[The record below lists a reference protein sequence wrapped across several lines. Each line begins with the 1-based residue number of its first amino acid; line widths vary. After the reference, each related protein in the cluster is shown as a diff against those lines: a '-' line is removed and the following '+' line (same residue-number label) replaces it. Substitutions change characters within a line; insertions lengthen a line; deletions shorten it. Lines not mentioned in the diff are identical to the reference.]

1 MFKQTKTPN
10 YIKIAVD
17 IAYRIVNN
25 LFTEGEKITGRT
37 TLVSIYNVS
46 PETIRRSLALL
57 KDMNVV
63 TINEKSGIII
73 NDKDSAKEFLNK
85 FKTKSDFTYLNNETF
100 ALIKQRNEIDAKLEK
115 NINSII
121 QFATQLRN
129 VGSIIPFESIVE
141 KDSFAV
147 GKSIG
152 ELNFWHNT
160 KATIIAVKRD
170 GDLFLSPGPYF
181 KINSNDIIVYVGEDS
196 VIETVKDY
204 ISLPSSSKEKI

>member
-1 MFKQTKTPN
+1 MFNQTKIPN

-25 LFTEGEKITGRT
+25 QFTEGEKITGRT

-57 KDMNVV
+57 RDMNVV
-63 TINEKSGIII
+63 TINEKSGVII
-73 NDKDSAKEFLNK
+73 NNKDYAKEFLNK
-85 FKTKSDFTYLNNETF
+85 FKTKSDFTSLNNETF
-100 ALIKQRNEIDAKLEK
+100 ELIKQRKEIDTKLEK

-121 QFATQLRN
+121 EFATQLRN
-129 VGSIIPFESIVE
+129 VGSIIPFENIVE

-204 ISLPSSSKEKI
+204 ISLPSSSK

>member
-17 IAYRIVNN
+17 IAHRIVNN
-25 LFTEGEKITGRT
+25 QFVEGEKITGRT

-73 NDKDSAKEFLNK
+73 NDKNSAKEFLNK
-85 FKTKSDFTYLNNETF
+85 FKTKTDFTYLNNETF
-100 ALIKQRNEIDAKLEK
+100 ELIKQRKEIDDKLER
-115 NINSII
+115 NINSVI

-204 ISLPSSSKEKI
+204 ISLPSSSK

>member
-17 IAYRIVNN
+17 IAHRIINN
-25 LFTEGEKITGRT
+25 EFIEGEKITGRT

-73 NDKDSAKEFLNK
+73 NNKDSAKEFLNK
-85 FKTKSDFTYLNNETF
+85 FKTKSDFTYLNSETF
-100 ALIKQRNEIDAKLEK
+100 ELIKQRKEIDDKLEK
-115 NINSII
+115 NITNII
-121 QFATQLRN
+121 EFATQLRN
-129 VGSIIPFESIVE
+129 VGSIIPFESIVQ

-160 KATIIAVKRD
+160 KATIIAVKRN
-170 GDLFLSPGPYF
+170 GDMFLSPGPYF
-181 KINSNDIIVYVGEDS
+181 IINEDDIIVFVGDDS
-196 VIETVKDY
+196 VLENVKNY
-204 ISLPSSSKEKI
+204 ISLPLSDK

>member
-1 MFKQTKTPN
+1 MSKQTKTPN

-17 IAYRIVNN
+17 IAHRIINN
-25 LFTEGEKITGRT
+25 EFLEGSKITGRT

-73 NDKDSAKEFLNK
+73 NNKTYAKEFLNK
-85 FKTKSDFTYLNNETF
+85 FKTKSDFTHLNSDTF
-100 ALIKQRNEIDAKLEK
+100 DLIKKRKDIDNKLEK
-115 NINSII
+115 NINAII
-121 QFATQLRN
+121 EFATQLRN

-141 KDSFAV
+141 ENSIAV
-147 GKSIG
+147 DKSIG
-152 ELNFWHNT
+152 ELDFWHNT

-181 KINSNDIIVYVGEDS
+181 KIHSQDIVEDS
-196 VIETVKDY
+196 VLETVKNY
-204 ISLPSSSKEKI
+204 ISLPSSDKEKE

>member
-25 LFTEGEKITGRT
+25 QFIEGEKITGRT

-73 NDKDSAKEFLNK
+73 NNKDSAKEFLNK

-100 ALIKQRNEIDAKLEK
+100 ELIKQRKEIDANLEK

-196 VIETVKDY
+196 VLETVKNY
-204 ISLPSSSKEKI
+204 ISLPSSDK

>member
-1 MFKQTKTPN
+1 MSKQTKTPN

-17 IAYRIVNN
+17 IAHRIMNN
-25 LFTEGEKITGRT
+25 EFLEGEKITGRT

-57 KDMNVV
+57 KDMDVV
-63 TINEKSGIII
+63 TVNEKSGIII
-73 NDKDSAKEFLNK
+73 NNKNAAKEFLYK
-85 FKTKSDFTYLNNETF
+85 FKTKSDFTNLNNETF
-100 ALIKQRNEIDAKLEK
+100 DLIKMRKEIDNKLEK
-115 NINSII
+115 NITSII
-121 QFATQLRN
+121 EFATQLRN
-129 VGSIIPFESIVE
+129 VGSIIPFENIVK
-141 KDSFAV
+141 KDSIAV

-181 KINSNDIIVYVGEDS
+181 IINTDDIIVYVGDDS
-196 VIETVKDY
+196 VLENVKNY
-204 ISLPSSSKEKI
+204 IDN